1 MNYIKVVDNEKK
13 MNKELFLQYYQL
25 IELSFPKCEHWSFA
39 EHLKEFED
47 PRFHSVCYCPDGI
60 KGFINYWE
68 LDGFVYI
75 EHFAVSPE
83 LRGQGIGAGL
93 MSELRRIVGEQS
105 LVLEAEPPHD
115 STIAARRIAF
125 YQRLGFV
132 LNEFDYLQPAMA
144 EDENEV
150 PLVIMSSPEALSGE
164 AYVAVR
170 DILYREI
177 YKKTVK

>member
-1 MNYIKVVDNEKK
+1 MNDIKVFDSEKK
-13 MNKELFLQYYQL
+13 LSEDLFSQYYQL

-39 EHLKEFED
+39 KHLEEFD
-47 PRFHSVCYCPDGI
+47 DIRFHSVCYCPDGI

-83 LRGQGIGAGL
+83 LRGLGIGSGL
-93 MSELRRIVGEQS
+93 MSELRRTVGDRI
-105 LVLEAEPPHD
+105 LVLEAEPPSD

-132 LNEFDYLQPAMA
+132 LNEYDYLQPAMA
-144 EDENEV
+144 EDESEV
-150 PLVIMSSPEALSGE
+150 PLVIMSSPKVLSHSE
-164 AYVAVR
+164 YRVIR

-177 YKKTVK
+177 YKKT